1 MDLLINNGA
10 DVNIQDN
17 KWKCKVGEKLLII
30 KANEIKQI
38 RKSEY
43 NIFKYIMVS

>member
-1 MDLLINNGA
+1 MDTGNYMANQMDSLIEN
-10 DVNIQDN
+10 
-17 KWKCKVGEKLLII
+17 GEKLLII

>member
-1 MDLLINNGA
+1 MKEIE
-10 DVNIQDN
+10 